1 MEILTAI
8 PEHNVLLFLAQFG
21 VILLTA
27 RVFGE
32 LMQRLGQPS
41 VLGELLAGILLGP
54 SFLGLHWPGAYAALF
69 PAEPLAFHLLEI
81 LASLGMIFLLFIV
94 GMETDVRVLR
104 ELGRPAVTVALCD
117 LLATFSLGLALGY
130 YLPEEFLGALGNRE
144 VFILFMG
151 VAISVT
157 AIPVLA
163 KILME
168 LDLIKR
174 NLGITVLGAGLAEDL
189 FGWIALSIVMDLAN
203 RGSVSALSVGRS
215 LLSTGLFLALAWSA
229 GRRVVR
235 YLMKWADENSR
246 LSHRRVTLAVLIVL
260 AGAAATQWIGIHAV
274 FGAFLAG
281 ILVAHSPAFRPKD
294 RETLEGLSFGI
305 FSPIFFSFAGL
316 QVRLH
321 EMQEWGFFAVVLA
334 AATFGKLLGAYLG
347 GRLGGFG
354 RIESAAM
361 GIGMNARGAMEL
373 VLALLGLSAGIISPS
388 MFSIVV
394 MTAVIT
400 SLMTPPLLRLV
411 APHIPLGEDEQER
424 MRQQAREAR
433 ALFKKKDMK
442 ILVPTAGGPNAAGI
456 LTFVAPLVQPG
467 RAALTLLMVREPGKS
482 FKEKVLQFL
491 RKDPQTL
498 DLRETAEALKGLAK
512 ERGLSVA
519 PKIVTS
525 EARQDAVLEEALQ
538 GYDLLLLGA
547 HSRTA
552 PYAGDF
558 LEQVV
563 ANSPVHTAIFRG
575 AGQPPPGPFRR
586 ILLPTKGD
594 GLFPFV
600 FEFAALFAENT
611 PEASLTVLHVIA
623 KAGAK
628 RRRWRPLSLLLGEE
642 TLPPTAAVKVDPKAY
657 MSKLV
662 AEALEGH
669 ASDQE
674 QAFRVEQKSVE
685 GEDTVQAIL
694 KEAKSGGYD
703 LVILGAVKHL
713 VRERLFFG
721 HKIDELTQQ
730 APCPVVVVTPKRQG
744 VESAAAHAA

>member
-1 MEILTAI
+1 MEILAAI
-8 PEHNVLLFLAQFG
+8 PEHNVLLLLVQFA

-27 RVFGE
+27 RAFGE

-69 PAEPLAFHLLEI
+69 PAQPLAFHLLEI

-117 LLATFSLGLALGY
+117 LLVTFSLGLALGAS
-130 YLPEEFLGALGNRE
+130 LPEEFLGPLGSRE
-144 VFILFMG
+144 VFVLFMG
-151 VAISVT
+151 VAVSVT

-189 FGWIALSIVMDLAN
+189 FGWIALSIVLDLAH
-203 RGSVSALSVGRS
+203 RGSVSHLSIGRS
-215 LLSTGLFLALAWSA
+215 LLSTGLFLALAWTV

-235 YLMKWADENSR
+235 SLFQWVDAHSR
-246 LSHRRVTLAVLIVL
+246 MAHRRVTVAALIIL
-260 AGAAATQWIGIHAV
+260 TGAAITQWIGIHAV

-281 ILVAHSPAFRPKD
+281 ILVAHAPAFGPKD
-294 RETLEGLSFGI
+294 RETLESLSFGI

-334 AATFGKLLGAYLG
+334 AATSGKLLGAYLG

-354 RIESAAM
+354 RIESVAM

-373 VLALLGLSAGIISPS
+373 VLALLGLSAGIISQP

-400 SLMTPPLLRLV
+400 SLITPPLLRLV
-411 APHIPLGEDEQER
+411 APHIPLGEEEQER
-424 MRQQAREAR
+424 MRQQAREAQ

-482 FKEKVLQFL
+482 FKEKILQFL
-491 RKDPQTL
+491 RKDPQTQ
-498 DLRETAEALKGLAK
+498 DLRETAEGLKELAKGRGLAV
-512 ERGLSVA
+512 S
-519 PKIVTS
+519 PKIVTH

-538 GYDLLLLGA
+538 GYDLLILGA
-547 HSRTA
+547 HSRAA

-563 ANSPVHTAIFRG
+563 ANSPAHTAIFRG
-575 AGQPPPGPFRR
+575 SAQPPDGAFRK

-594 GLFPFV
+594 GLFPFA

-611 PEASLTVLHVIA
+611 PEAALTVLHVIT
-623 KAGAK
+623 KAGSR

-642 TLPPTAAVKVDPKAY
+642 TLPPTAAAKVDPKAY
-657 MSKLV
+657 MARLI
-662 AEALEGH
+662 AEAIEGH
-669 ASDQE
+669 ASTQE
-674 QAFRVEQKSVE
+674 QPFPVEQKSVE

-694 KEAKSGGYD
+694 KEARSGGYD
-703 LVILGAVKHL
+703 LMILGAMKHL

-730 APCPVVVVTPKRQG
+730 APCPIVVVTPKRQG
-744 VESAAAHAA
+744 VESAAAQAA